1 MNSTVSLNPLNL
13 FAEDY
18 LRLPA
23 ADGAFVPVPTRAE
36 VLLLGPGNLLQGAHV
51 GSVRARWRGGGWE

>member
-1 MNSTVSLNPLNL
+1 MNSTVSLNPLNP

-18 LRLPA
+18 LRPPA

-36 VLLLGPGNLLQGAHV
+36 VLLLGPGNPLQGAHV
-51 GSVRARWRGGGWE
+51 GSVRARGRVGDGE